1 MESYIEMFILLLLWV
16 LIGLLIG
23 ALANGVRLRPTSW
36 GRRVWLYLPCAG
48 ALLALLGGW
57 LGTLLLGVLFATA
70 TAILVAA
77 AGVTVCA
84 MVRGNFT

>member
-1 MESYIEMFILLLLWV
+1 MFILSLLWI

-23 ALANGVRLRPTSW
+23 ALANGVRLWPASW
-36 GRRVWLYLPCAG
+36 GRQGWLYLPAAG

-57 LGTLLLGVLFATA
+57 LGTLLLGALFGTA

-77 AGVTVCA
+77 AGVMVCA

>member
-1 MESYIEMFILLLLWV
+1 MFILSLLWV

-36 GRRVWLYLPCAG
+36 GRRGWLYLPGVG

-57 LGTLLLGVLFATA
+57 LGTLLLGALFGTA

-77 AGVTVCA
+77 AGVIVCA
-84 MVRGNFT
+84 MVKENFT